1 MSQPRKPHLLAANRT
16 LQYLKATSGQGILYS
31 TISKL
36 HIKAFA
42 EANWASCPDT
52 RRSVTG
58 FCVIQGDS
66 LISRKCKKQQTVSR
80 SSAEAEYRSMAVA
93 VCEVIW
99 LLYLLRD
106 FQVEHP
112 RVALLFCD
120 SQEALHIG
128 ANPVFHERTKHIEID
143 CHIVRDKVMEGVIKL
158 FHVRIK
164 SQLANLLTKALSA

>member
-1 MSQPRKPHLLAANRT
+1 M
-16 LQYLKATSGQGILYS
+16 I
-31 TISKL
+31 
-36 HIKAFA
+36 
-42 EANWASCPDT
+42 
-52 RRSVTG
+52 G
-58 FCVIQGDS
+58 FCVCLGDS

-80 SSAEAEYRSMAVA
+80 SSTEAEYRSMAVA

-99 LLYLLRD
+99 ILDLLRD

-143 CHIVRDKVMEGVIKL
+143 CHIVRDKVMEGVIKP
-158 FHVRIK
+158 FHVRTK
-164 SQLANLLTKALSA
+164 SQLAYLLAKALSAQ